1 METLI
6 KDLKWSL
13 RMLRRQPGFAAM
25 VIITLALGIGA
36 NTALFSVV
44 NAVLLQPLPY
54 HEPERLVRV
63 WSARPE
69 DGVTHG
75 TTSPLDLQ
83 DWFEQNES
91 FEDIGGYPALHMRG
105 FVLTGQDRPEEI
117 ATSYVAEGFFET
129 LATVALRGRTIER
142 RDHVDGS
149 NTVVVLSHGA
159 WRRRYGADP
168 TIVGQTISLSG
179 RAFTILGVMGPEF
192 EYPNAATEMW
202 APLSLVPDSG
212 VPRRRSIR
220 WLSVIARLKPGV
232 SIERARAEMATITG
246 RLAQEYPDSNEGLT
260 SATIEP
266 LHAQM
271 VGDIRA
277 GMLTVF
283 AAVGFVLLIGCANIA
298 NLVLARAEGR
308 SKEIAVRVAL
318 GAGRARLLRQLLTES
333 VLLASIGGVVGM
345 LVGVAGTRYLVAMAP
360 PSIPM
365 LSTVQVDGVALVFT
379 VLLSVA
385 TGLLFGTAPAL
396 RMAGSNLQGFL
407 KEGARGVGGSGR
419 RGLRSGLV
427 VAEVAL
433 VVVLSISASLLI
445 RSYYR
450 LLQVDPGLD
459 PSGVLTLNVTAQ
471 SYKYPTR
478 PDYVGFFHDVLER
491 LEKIP
496 GIDSAAMIRPF
507 PLRSDTFEGEDMG
520 FTVPGRPVP
529 PDGQEPE
536 AAMRFTSP
544 NYFRTMRIPLL
555 SGRDFNELDDSDHPL
570 VIIINE
576 TAAERYWPDEDP
588 VGSSIQVG
596 ENVFPVVGVV
606 GAVQQLSL
614 SKPPEP
620 TFYVNYQQVA
630 RVGMTFVLRTRGAP
644 LAAVDAVER
653 AIWEVDPDQP
663 IGQIATMERVLT
675 DSVAEP
681 RFSMTLLSVFAGLAL
696 ALAAVGIYGVISY
709 TVSQQFHEIG
719 IRMAMGAHTRDV
731 LGMVVRRGMALALTG
746 VAIGWLATWG
756 VSRLLASLL
765 FQVETLDA
773 TSYLG
778 ATVVLVL
785 VAFAA
790 TLLPA
795 LRAARI
801 DPVTALRS

>member
-1 METLI
+1 MERA
-6 KDLKWSL
+6 SG
-13 RMLRRQPGFAAM
+13 RR
-25 VIITLALGIGA
+25 
-36 NTALFSVV
+36 
-44 NAVLLQPLPY
+44 
-54 HEPERLVRV
+54 
-63 WSARPE
+63 
-69 DGVTHG
+69 VTHG

-83 DWFEQNES
+83 DWFEQNAS

-129 LATVALRGRTIER
+129 LAAAALHGRTIER

-149 NTVVVLSHGA
+149 NTVVVLSYGA

-168 TIVGQTISLSG
+168 SIVGETISLSG
-179 RAFTILGVMGPEF
+179 RAFTILGVMRPGV
-192 EYPNAATEMW
+192 EYPNAATEIW
-202 APLSLVPDSG
+202 VPLSLIPDTG
-212 VPRRRSIR
+212 VPRRRFIR
-220 WLSVIARLKPGV
+220 WLSIIARLKPGV
-232 SIERARAEMATITG
+232 SIESARAEMATITG

-260 SATIEP
+260 AAMIEP

-298 NLVLARAEGR
+298 NLVLARAESR

-345 LVGVAGTRYLVAMAP
+345 LVGVVGIRYLVAMAP

-379 VLLSVA
+379 ALLSVA
-385 TGLLFGTAPAL
+385 TGLLFGMAPAL
-396 RMAGSNLQGFL
+396 RMAGSDLQGFL
-407 KEGARGVGGSGR
+407 KQGARGVGGGGR
-419 RGLRSGLV
+419 RGLRAGLV

-450 LLQVDPGLD
+450 LLHVDPGLD

-478 PDYVGFFHDVLER
+478 PEYVGFFRDVLER
-491 LEKIP
+491 LEQIP
-496 GIDSAAMIRPF
+496 GVDSAAMIRPF
-507 PLRSDTFEGEDMG
+507 PLRGDTFEGENMG
-520 FTVPGRPVP
+520 FTIPGRPGHQDP
-529 PDGQEPE
+529 SDGQEPE

-544 NYFRTMRIPLL
+544 SYFRTMRIPLL
-555 SGRDFNELDDSDHPL
+555 SGRDFNELDDSNHPL
-570 VIIINE
+570 VIIINA

-588 VGSSIQVG
+588 VGSSIRVG
-596 ENVFPVVGVV
+596 ENVFPIVGVV

-614 SKPPEP
+614 SRPPEP
-620 TFYVNYQQVA
+620 VFYVNYQQVA
-630 RVGMTFVLRTRGAP
+630 RVGMTFVLRTRAAP
-644 LAAVDAVER
+644 LGVVDAVER

-663 IGQIATMERVLT
+663 IQQIATMERVLT

-696 ALAAVGIYGVISY
+696 ALAAVGIYGVISLHCQPA
-709 TVSQQFHEIG
+709 VS
-719 IRMAMGAHTRDV
+719 
-731 LGMVVRRGMALALTG
+731 
-746 VAIGWLATWG
+746 
-756 VSRLLASLL
+756 
-765 FQVETLDA
+765 
-773 TSYLG
+773 
-778 ATVVLVL
+778 
-785 VAFAA
+785 
-790 TLLPA
+790 
-795 LRAARI
+795 
-801 DPVTALRS
+801 

>member
-1 METLI
+1 M
-6 KDLKWSL
+6 
-13 RMLRRQPGFAAM
+13 
-25 VIITLALGIGA
+25 
-36 NTALFSVV
+36 

-54 HEPERLVRV
+54 HEPDRLVRV

-83 DWFEQNES
+83 DWFEQNAS

-129 LATVALRGRTIER
+129 LAAAALHGRTIER

-149 NTVVVLSHGA
+149 NTVVVLSYGA

-168 TIVGQTISLSG
+168 SIVGETISLSG
-179 RAFTILGVMGPEF
+179 RAFTILGVMRPGV
-192 EYPNAATEMW
+192 EYPNAATEIW
-202 APLSLVPDSG
+202 VPLSLIPDTG
-212 VPRRRSIR
+212 VPRRRFIR
-220 WLSVIARLKPGV
+220 WLSIIARLKPGV
-232 SIERARAEMATITG
+232 SIESARAEMATITG

-260 SATIEP
+260 AAMIEP

-298 NLVLARAEGR
+298 NLVLARAESR

-345 LVGVAGTRYLVAMAP
+345 LVGVVGIRYLVAMAP

-379 VLLSVA
+379 ALLSVA
-385 TGLLFGTAPAL
+385 TGLLFGMAPAL
-396 RMAGSNLQGFL
+396 RMAGSDLQGFL
-407 KEGARGVGGSGR
+407 KQGARGVGGGGR
-419 RGLRSGLV
+419 RGLRAGLV

-450 LLQVDPGLD
+450 LLHVDPGLD

-478 PDYVGFFHDVLER
+478 PEYVGFFRDVLER
-491 LEKIP
+491 LEQIP
-496 GIDSAAMIRPF
+496 GVDSAAMIRPF
-507 PLRSDTFEGEDMG
+507 PLRGDTFEGENMG
-520 FTVPGRPVP
+520 FTIPGRPGHQDP
-529 PDGQEPE
+529 SDGQEPE

-544 NYFRTMRIPLL
+544 SYFRTMRIPLL
-555 SGRDFNELDDSDHPL
+555 SGRDFNELDDSNHPL
-570 VIIINE
+570 VIIINA

-588 VGSSIQVG
+588 VGSSIRVG
-596 ENVFPVVGVV
+596 ENVFPIVGVV

-614 SKPPEP
+614 SRPPEP
-620 TFYVNYQQVA
+620 VFYVNYQQVA
-630 RVGMTFVLRTRGAP
+630 RVGMTFVLRTRAAP
-644 LAAVDAVER
+644 LGVVDAVER

-663 IGQIATMERVLT
+663 IQQIATMERVLT

-696 ALAAVGIYGVISY
+696 ALAAVGIYGVISLHCQPA
-709 TVSQQFHEIG
+709 VS
-719 IRMAMGAHTRDV
+719 
-731 LGMVVRRGMALALTG
+731 
-746 VAIGWLATWG
+746 
-756 VSRLLASLL
+756 
-765 FQVETLDA
+765 
-773 TSYLG
+773 
-778 ATVVLVL
+778 
-785 VAFAA
+785 
-790 TLLPA
+790 
-795 LRAARI
+795 
-801 DPVTALRS
+801 